1 MDTITYNVGGIIFG
15 MIGSQGLF
23 LLFFGGIVFLF
34 LWPVTSYYMAL
45 FAAWFIG
52 LMVTMTLKII
62 LMAICRKAFYKAMFR
77 THVRSANISALV
89 MEAWNLALA
98 GGSVLSRLSQ
108 FLLAS
113 AFWLGRVDCLLLDQD
128 VNMFGYRFD
137 FAPLNYRKE
146 IFGMYESQYT
156 FSDALFFI
164 HSYPVSCR
172 ST

>member
-1 MDTITYNVGGIIFG
+1 MKFIYCANYVVYRGSVDTITYNVGGIIFG
-15 MIGSQGLF
+15 MLGSQGLF
-23 LLFFGGIVFLF
+23 LLFFGGLVFLF

-45 FAAWFIG
+45 IAAWFIG
-52 LMVTMTLKII
+52 LMVTISLKIL
-62 LMAICRKAFYKAMFR
+62 LMALCRKAFFSAMFR
-77 THVRSANISALV
+77 TQVRSANFSALA

-113 AFWLGRVDCLLLDQD
+113 AFWLGRVDCFLLDQD

-146 IFGMYESQYT
+146 IFGTYT
-156 FSDALFFI
+156 IL
-164 HSYPVSCR
+164 Y
-172 ST
+172 